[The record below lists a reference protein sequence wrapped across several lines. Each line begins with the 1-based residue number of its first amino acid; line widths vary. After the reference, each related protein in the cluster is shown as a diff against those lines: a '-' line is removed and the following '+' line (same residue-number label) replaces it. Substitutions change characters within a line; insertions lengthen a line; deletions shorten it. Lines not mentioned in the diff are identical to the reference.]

1 MINYIIQVMLFQVL
15 FLIVYDFV
23 LSKETFFT
31 KNRWYLLMSAI
42 MSFCIPFIQIP
53 SFQKV
58 VSNDIRILLP
68 EIVLSPQNM
77 IEKTEVYQN
86 FNGGLIVFWLGF
98 LFFLG
103 LFSFKVY
110 KLTVLIIKNSI
121 EKKDSYTL
129 IMLPNSKKA
138 FSFFNYIFLGTDI
151 NELEKEKIISHELIH
166 CKQKHS
172 LDLLFFES
180 LKILMWFNPLL
191 YIYQKRIATVH
202 EYISDAIIL
211 KSADKKLYMNTLVN
225 QLFDVEN
232 ISFVNQFYKHSQ
244 LKKRIMMIT
253 KEKSNKMKQIKY
265 LLSVPVLL
273 IMLSYSSCNKQQKI
287 EAPTKQL
294 SKFYFGYKDSV
305 SVTDGKKKTYLDTFM
320 GIGGEPEGE
329 EISLDDLH
337 ELEKQEYDEYLVRFD
352 SIFNLSNRQK
362 TFFQNKLYRDKKGR
376 ALIATIPDYSEI
388 QTTTKI
394 SADDGIPFANLDKVP
409 TFPGCSENDKSAF
422 TGSCFNKK
430 IQQHFQKEFNV
441 NLTDSLKL
449 SPGKK
454 RIIMLFKINKEG
466 AITGIKAKAP
476 HPALQEEAV
485 RIIKLLP
492 IMKPGEL
499 NGKKVTVKYILPME
513 VEV

>member
-1 MINYIIQVMLFQVL
+1 MINYIIQVMLFQLL

-58 VSNDIRILLP
+58 VSNDVRILLP

-86 FNGGLIVFWLGF
+86 FNGGLIIFWLGF
-98 LFFLG
+98 LFFLV

-110 KLTVLIIKNSI
+110 KLTSLIIKNFI

-129 IMLPNSKKA
+129 ITLPNSKKA
-138 FSFFNYIFLGTDI
+138 FSFFNYIFLGADI

-265 LLSVPVLL
+265 LLLVPILAS
-273 IMLSYSSCNKQQKI
+273 ML
-287 EAPTKQL
+287 
-294 SKFYFGYKDSV
+294 FYTACSNTENNV
-305 SVTDGKKKTYLDTFM
+305 
-320 GIGGEPEGE
+320 
-329 EISLDDLH
+329 
-337 ELEKQEYDEYLVRFD
+337 LEKR
-352 SIFNLSNRQK
+352 
-362 TFFQNKLYRDKKGR
+362 
-376 ALIATIPDYSEI
+376 TITKNQI
-388 QTTTKI
+388 QTKNEI
-394 SADDGIPFANLDKVP
+394 IEKEVIPFTMIDKVP
-409 TFPGCSENDKSAF
+409 TFPGCPENDK
-422 TGSCFNKK
+422 SCFNKK
-430 IQQHFQKEFNV
+430 MQQHFQKEFDAELPN
-441 NLTDSLKL
+441 SLKL

-466 AITGIKAKAP
+466 AIVGIKTKAP

-499 NGKKVTVKYILPME
+499 DGEKVAVKYILPMRIE
-513 VEV
+513 VEA

>member
-1 MINYIIQVMLFQVL
+1 MINYIIQVMLFQLL

-58 VSNDIRILLP
+58 VSNDVRFLLP

-86 FNGGLIVFWLGF
+86 FNGGLIIFWLGF
-98 LFFLG
+98 LFFLV

-110 KLTVLIIKNSI
+110 KLTSLIIKNFI

-129 IMLPNSKKA
+129 ITLPNSKKA
-138 FSFFNYIFLGTDI
+138 FSFFNYIFLGADI

-265 LLSVPVLL
+265 LLLVPILAS
-273 IMLSYSSCNKQQKI
+273 ML
-287 EAPTKQL
+287 
-294 SKFYFGYKDSV
+294 FYTACSNTENNV
-305 SVTDGKKKTYLDTFM
+305 
-320 GIGGEPEGE
+320 
-329 EISLDDLH
+329 
-337 ELEKQEYDEYLVRFD
+337 LEKR
-352 SIFNLSNRQK
+352 
-362 TFFQNKLYRDKKGR
+362 
-376 ALIATIPDYSEI
+376 TITKNQI
-388 QTTTKI
+388 QTKNEI
-394 SADDGIPFANLDKVP
+394 IEKEVIPFTMIDKVP
-409 TFPGCSENDKSAF
+409 TFPGCPENDK
-422 TGSCFNKK
+422 SCFNKK

-449 SPGKK
+449 SPGKT

-466 AITGIKAKAP
+466 AITEIKAKAP

-499 NGKKVTVKYILPME
+499 NGKKVAVKYALPMNIE
-513 VEV
+513 VEA

>member
-1 MINYIIQVMLFQVL
+1 MINYIIQVMLFQLL

-58 VSNDIRILLP
+58 VSNGVRILLP
-68 EIVLSPQNM
+68 EIVLSPQYM
-77 IEKTEVYQN
+77 IEKTEIYQN
-86 FNGGLIVFWLGF
+86 FNGGLIIFWLGF
-98 LFFLG
+98 LFFLV

-110 KLTVLIIKNSI
+110 KLTSLIIKNFI

-129 IMLPNSKKA
+129 ITLPNSKKA
-138 FSFFNYIFLGTDI
+138 FSFFNYIFLGADI

-265 LLSVPVLL
+265 LLLVP
-273 IMLSYSSCNKQQKI
+273 IFASML
-287 EAPTKQL
+287 
-294 SKFYFGYKDSV
+294 FYTACSNTENNV
-305 SVTDGKKKTYLDTFM
+305 
-320 GIGGEPEGE
+320 
-329 EISLDDLH
+329 
-337 ELEKQEYDEYLVRFD
+337 LEKR
-352 SIFNLSNRQK
+352 
-362 TFFQNKLYRDKKGR
+362 
-376 ALIATIPDYSEI
+376 TITKNQI
-388 QTTTKI
+388 QTKNEI
-394 SADDGIPFANLDKVP
+394 IEKEVIPFTMIDKVP
-409 TFPGCSENDKSAF
+409 TFPGCPENDK
-422 TGSCFNKK
+422 SCFNKK
-430 IQQHFQKEFNV
+430 MQQHFQKEFDAELPN
-441 NLTDSLKL
+441 SLKL

-466 AITGIKAKAP
+466 AIVGIKTKAP

-499 NGKKVTVKYILPME
+499 NGKKVAVKYALPMNIE
-513 VEV
+513 VEA

>member
-1 MINYIIQVMLFQVL
+1 MINYIIQVMLFQLL

-58 VSNDIRILLP
+58 VSNGVRILLP

-86 FNGGLIVFWLGF
+86 FNGGLIIFWLGF
-98 LFFLG
+98 LFFLV

-110 KLTVLIIKNSI
+110 KLTSLIIKNSI

-129 IMLPNSKKA
+129 ITLPNSKKA
-138 FSFFNYIFLGTDI
+138 FSFFNYIFLGADI

-265 LLSVPVLL
+265 LLLVPILAS
-273 IMLSYSSCNKQQKI
+273 ML
-287 EAPTKQL
+287 
-294 SKFYFGYKDSV
+294 FYTACSNTENNV
-305 SVTDGKKKTYLDTFM
+305 
-320 GIGGEPEGE
+320 
-329 EISLDDLH
+329 
-337 ELEKQEYDEYLVRFD
+337 LEKR
-352 SIFNLSNRQK
+352 
-362 TFFQNKLYRDKKGR
+362 
-376 ALIATIPDYSEI
+376 TITKNQI
-388 QTTTKI
+388 QTKNEI
-394 SADDGIPFANLDKVP
+394 IEKEVIPFTMIDKVP
-409 TFPGCSENDKSAF
+409 TFPGCPENDK
-422 TGSCFNKK
+422 SCFNKK
-430 IQQHFQKEFNV
+430 MQQHFQKEFDAELPN
-441 NLTDSLKL
+441 SLKL

-466 AITGIKAKAP
+466 AITEIKAKAP

-499 NGKKVTVKYILPME
+499 NGKKVAVKYALPMNIE
-513 VEV
+513 VEA

>member
-1 MINYIIQVMLFQVL
+1 MINYIIQVMLFQLL

-58 VSNDIRILLP
+58 VSNDVRILLP

-77 IEKTEVYQN
+77 IEKTEIYQN
-86 FNGGLIVFWLGF
+86 FNGGLIIFWLGF
-98 LFFLG
+98 LFFLV

-110 KLTVLIIKNSI
+110 KLTSLIIKNSI

-129 IMLPNSKKA
+129 ITLPNSKKA
-138 FSFFNYIFLGTDI
+138 FSFFNYIFLGADI

-265 LLSVPVLL
+265 LLLVPILAS
-273 IMLSYSSCNKQQKI
+273 ML
-287 EAPTKQL
+287 
-294 SKFYFGYKDSV
+294 FYTACSNTENNV
-305 SVTDGKKKTYLDTFM
+305 
-320 GIGGEPEGE
+320 
-329 EISLDDLH
+329 
-337 ELEKQEYDEYLVRFD
+337 LEKR
-352 SIFNLSNRQK
+352 
-362 TFFQNKLYRDKKGR
+362 
-376 ALIATIPDYSEI
+376 TITKHQI
-388 QTTTKI
+388 QTKNEI
-394 SADDGIPFANLDKVP
+394 IEKEVIPFAMIDKVP
-409 TFPGCSENDKSAF
+409 TFPGCPENDK
-422 TGSCFNKK
+422 SCFNKK
-430 IQQHFQKEFNV
+430 MQQHFQKEFDV

-466 AITGIKAKAP
+466 AIVGIKTKAP

-499 NGKKVTVKYILPME
+499 NGKKVTVKYALPMRIE
-513 VEV
+513 VEA

>member
-15 FLIVYDFV
+15 FLVVYDFV

-58 VSNDIRILLP
+58 VSNDVRFLLP

-77 IEKTEVYQN
+77 IEKTEIYQN
-86 FNGGLIVFWLGF
+86 FNGGLIIFWLGF
-98 LFFLG
+98 LFFLV

-110 KLTVLIIKNSI
+110 KLSSLIIKNFI

-129 IMLPNSKKA
+129 ITLPNSKKA
-138 FSFFNYIFLGTDI
+138 FSFFNYIFLGADI

-265 LLSVPVLL
+265 LLLVPILAS
-273 IMLSYSSCNKQQKI
+273 MLFYTACSNTKNEII
-287 EAPTKQL
+287 EKE
-294 SKFYFGYKDSV
+294 V
-305 SVTDGKKKTYLDTFM
+305 
-320 GIGGEPEGE
+320 
-329 EISLDDLH
+329 
-337 ELEKQEYDEYLVRFD
+337 
-352 SIFNLSNRQK
+352 
-362 TFFQNKLYRDKKGR
+362 
-376 ALIATIPDYSEI
+376 
-388 QTTTKI
+388 
-394 SADDGIPFANLDKVP
+394 IPFTMIDKAP
-409 TFPGCSENDKSAF
+409 TFPGCPENDK
-422 TGSCFNKK
+422 SCFNKK
-430 IQQHFQKEFNV
+430 MQQHFQKEFDV

-466 AITGIKAKAP
+466 AIVGIKTKAP

-499 NGKKVTVKYILPME
+499 NGKKVTVKYALPMRIE
-513 VEV
+513 VEA

>member
-15 FLIVYDFV
+15 FLVVYDFV

-58 VSNDIRILLP
+58 VSNGVRILLP

-77 IEKTEVYQN
+77 IEKTEIYQN
-86 FNGGLIVFWLGF
+86 FNGGLIIFWLGF
-98 LFFLG
+98 LFFLV

-110 KLTVLIIKNSI
+110 KLSSLIIKNFI

-129 IMLPNSKKA
+129 ITLPNSKKA
-138 FSFFNYIFLGTDI
+138 FSFFNYIFLGADI

-265 LLSVPVLL
+265 LLLVPILAS
-273 IMLSYSSCNKQQKI
+273 MLFYTACSNTKNEII
-287 EAPTKQL
+287 EKE
-294 SKFYFGYKDSV
+294 V
-305 SVTDGKKKTYLDTFM
+305 
-320 GIGGEPEGE
+320 
-329 EISLDDLH
+329 
-337 ELEKQEYDEYLVRFD
+337 
-352 SIFNLSNRQK
+352 
-362 TFFQNKLYRDKKGR
+362 
-376 ALIATIPDYSEI
+376 
-388 QTTTKI
+388 
-394 SADDGIPFANLDKVP
+394 IPFTMIDKAP
-409 TFPGCSENDKSAF
+409 TFPGCPENDK
-422 TGSCFNKK
+422 SCFNKK
-430 IQQHFQKEFNV
+430 MQQHFQKEFDV

-466 AITGIKAKAP
+466 AIVGIKTKAP

-499 NGKKVTVKYILPME
+499 NGKKVTVKYALPMRIE
-513 VEV
+513 VEA

>member
-1 MINYIIQVMLFQVL
+1 MINYIIQVMLFQLL

-58 VSNDIRILLP
+58 VSNGVRILLP
-68 EIVLSPQNM
+68 EIVLSPQYM
-77 IEKTEVYQN
+77 IEKTEIYQN
-86 FNGGLIVFWLGF
+86 FNGGLIIFWLGF
-98 LFFLG
+98 LFFLV

-110 KLTVLIIKNSI
+110 KLTSLIIKNFI

-129 IMLPNSKKA
+129 ITLPNSKKA
-138 FSFFNYIFLGTDI
+138 FSFFNYIFLGADI

-265 LLSVPVLL
+265 LLLVPILAS
-273 IMLSYSSCNKQQKI
+273 ML
-287 EAPTKQL
+287 
-294 SKFYFGYKDSV
+294 FYTACSNTENNV
-305 SVTDGKKKTYLDTFM
+305 
-320 GIGGEPEGE
+320 
-329 EISLDDLH
+329 
-337 ELEKQEYDEYLVRFD
+337 LEKR
-352 SIFNLSNRQK
+352 
-362 TFFQNKLYRDKKGR
+362 
-376 ALIATIPDYSEI
+376 TITKNQI
-388 QTTTKI
+388 QTKNEI
-394 SADDGIPFANLDKVP
+394 IEKEVIPFTMIDKVP
-409 TFPGCSENDKSAF
+409 TFPGCPENDK
-422 TGSCFNKK
+422 SCFNKK
-430 IQQHFQKEFNV
+430 MQQHFQKEFDAELPN
-441 NLTDSLKL
+441 SLKL

-466 AITGIKAKAP
+466 AITEIKAKAP

-499 NGKKVTVKYILPME
+499 NGKKVAVKYALPMNIE
-513 VEV
+513 VEA

>member
-15 FLIVYDFV
+15 FLVVYDFV

-58 VSNDIRILLP
+58 VSNGVRILLP

-77 IEKTEVYQN
+77 IEKTEIYQN
-86 FNGGLIVFWLGF
+86 FNGGLIIFWLGF
-98 LFFLG
+98 LFFLV

-110 KLTVLIIKNSI
+110 KLSSLIIKNFI

-129 IMLPNSKKA
+129 ITLPNSKKA
-138 FSFFNYIFLGTDI
+138 FSFFNYIFLGADI

-265 LLSVPVLL
+265 LLLVPILAS
-273 IMLSYSSCNKQQKI
+273 MLFYTACSNTENEII
-287 EAPTKQL
+287 EKE
-294 SKFYFGYKDSV
+294 V
-305 SVTDGKKKTYLDTFM
+305 
-320 GIGGEPEGE
+320 
-329 EISLDDLH
+329 
-337 ELEKQEYDEYLVRFD
+337 
-352 SIFNLSNRQK
+352 
-362 TFFQNKLYRDKKGR
+362 
-376 ALIATIPDYSEI
+376 
-388 QTTTKI
+388 
-394 SADDGIPFANLDKVP
+394 IPFTMIDKAP
-409 TFPGCSENDKSAF
+409 TFPGCPENDK
-422 TGSCFNKK
+422 SCFNKK
-430 IQQHFQKEFNV
+430 MQQHFQKEFDV

-466 AITGIKAKAP
+466 AIVGIKTKAP

-499 NGKKVTVKYILPME
+499 NGKKVTVKYALPMRIE
-513 VEV
+513 VEA

>member
-15 FLIVYDFV
+15 FLVVYDFV

-58 VSNDIRILLP
+58 VSNGVRILLP

-77 IEKTEVYQN
+77 IEKTEIYQN
-86 FNGGLIVFWLGF
+86 FNGGLIIFWLGF
-98 LFFLG
+98 LFFLV

-110 KLTVLIIKNSI
+110 KLSSLIIKNFI

-129 IMLPNSKKA
+129 ITLPNSKKA
-138 FSFFNYIFLGTDI
+138 FSFFNYIFLGADI

-191 YIYQKRIATVH
+191 YIYQKRITTVH

-265 LLSVPVLL
+265 LLLVPILAS
-273 IMLSYSSCNKQQKI
+273 MLFYTACSNTKNEII
-287 EAPTKQL
+287 EKE
-294 SKFYFGYKDSV
+294 V
-305 SVTDGKKKTYLDTFM
+305 
-320 GIGGEPEGE
+320 
-329 EISLDDLH
+329 
-337 ELEKQEYDEYLVRFD
+337 
-352 SIFNLSNRQK
+352 
-362 TFFQNKLYRDKKGR
+362 
-376 ALIATIPDYSEI
+376 
-388 QTTTKI
+388 
-394 SADDGIPFANLDKVP
+394 IPFTMIDKAP
-409 TFPGCSENDKSAF
+409 TFPGCPENDK
-422 TGSCFNKK
+422 SCFNKK
-430 IQQHFQKEFNV
+430 MQQHFQKEFDV

-466 AITGIKAKAP
+466 AIVGIKTKAP

-499 NGKKVTVKYILPME
+499 NGKKVTVKYALPMRIE
-513 VEV
+513 VEA

>member
-1 MINYIIQVMLFQVL
+1 MINYIIQVMLFQLL

-58 VSNDIRILLP
+58 VSNGVRILLP

-77 IEKTEVYQN
+77 IEKTEIYQN
-86 FNGGLIVFWLGF
+86 FNGGLIIFWLGF
-98 LFFLG
+98 LFFLV

-110 KLTVLIIKNSI
+110 KLTSLIIKNSI

-129 IMLPNSKKA
+129 ITLPNSKKA
-138 FSFFNYIFLGTDI
+138 FSFFNYIFLGADI

-265 LLSVPVLL
+265 LLLVPILAS
-273 IMLSYSSCNKQQKI
+273 ML
-287 EAPTKQL
+287 
-294 SKFYFGYKDSV
+294 FYTACSNTENNV
-305 SVTDGKKKTYLDTFM
+305 
-320 GIGGEPEGE
+320 
-329 EISLDDLH
+329 
-337 ELEKQEYDEYLVRFD
+337 LEKR
-352 SIFNLSNRQK
+352 
-362 TFFQNKLYRDKKGR
+362 
-376 ALIATIPDYSEI
+376 TITKHQI
-388 QTTTKI
+388 QTKNEI
-394 SADDGIPFANLDKVP
+394 IEKEVIPFAMIDKVP
-409 TFPGCSENDKSAF
+409 TFPGCPENDK
-422 TGSCFNKK
+422 SCFNKK
-430 IQQHFQKEFNV
+430 MQQHFQKEFDV

-499 NGKKVTVKYILPME
+499 NGKKVTVKYALPMRIE
-513 VEV
+513 VEA

>member
-1 MINYIIQVMLFQVL
+1 
-15 FLIVYDFV
+15 
-23 LSKETFFT
+23 
-31 KNRWYLLMSAI
+31 MSAI

-58 VSNDIRILLP
+58 VSNGVRILLP

-86 FNGGLIVFWLGF
+86 FNGGLIIFWLGF
-98 LFFLG
+98 LFFLV

-110 KLTVLIIKNSI
+110 KLSSLIIKNFI

-129 IMLPNSKKA
+129 ITLPNSKKA
-138 FSFFNYIFLGTDI
+138 FSFFNYIFLGADI

-211 KSADKKLYMNTLVN
+211 KSADKKLYMNTLLN

-265 LLSVPVLL
+265 LLLVPILASMLFYTACSNTENNVLEKRT
-273 IMLSYSSCNKQQKI
+273 ITKQQ
-287 EAPTKQL
+287 
-294 SKFYFGYKDSV
+294 
-305 SVTDGKKKTYLDTFM
+305 
-320 GIGGEPEGE
+320 
-329 EISLDDLH
+329 
-337 ELEKQEYDEYLVRFD
+337 
-352 SIFNLSNRQK
+352 
-362 TFFQNKLYRDKKGR
+362 
-376 ALIATIPDYSEI
+376 I
-388 QTTTKI
+388 QTKNEI
-394 SADDGIPFANLDKVP
+394 IEKEVIPFTMIDKVP
-409 TFPGCSENDKSAF
+409 TFPGCPENDK
-422 TGSCFNKK
+422 SCFNKK
-430 IQQHFQKEFNV
+430 MQQHFQKEFDAELPN
-441 NLTDSLKL
+441 SLKL

-466 AITGIKAKAP
+466 AITEIKAKAP

-499 NGKKVTVKYILPME
+499 DGEKVAVKYILPMRIE
-513 VEV
+513 VEA

>member
-23 LSKETFFT
+23 LSKETFFA
-31 KNRWYLLMSAI
+31 KNRLYLLMSAI

-58 VSNDIRILLP
+58 VSNDARILLP
-68 EIVLSPQNM
+68 EIVLSPQSM
-77 IEKTEVYQN
+77 IEKTEIYQN

-103 LFSFKVY
+103 LFSFKVF
-110 KLTVLIIKNSI
+110 KLIILIIKNSI

-191 YIYQKRIATVH
+191 YIYQKRIATLH

-232 ISFVNQFYKHSQ
+232 ISFVNRFYKHSQ

-253 KEKSNKMKQIKY
+253 KEKSNKMKQTKY
-265 LLSVPVLL
+265 LLLVPILASMLFYTACSNTKNEIIKKEVEETVIESTETDETEAVEVEDIVEEAEEEEVIEDVPFTIIEDVPV
-273 IMLSYSSCNKQQKI
+273 
-287 EAPTKQL
+287 
-294 SKFYFGYKDSV
+294 
-305 SVTDGKKKTYLDTFM
+305 
-320 GIGGEPEGE
+320 
-329 EISLDDLH
+329 
-337 ELEKQEYDEYLVRFD
+337 
-352 SIFNLSNRQK
+352 
-362 TFFQNKLYRDKKGR
+362 
-376 ALIATIPDYSEI
+376 
-388 QTTTKI
+388 
-394 SADDGIPFANLDKVP
+394 
-409 TFPGCSENDKSAF
+409 FPGCKGNKKELKA
-422 TGSCFNKK
+422 CFNKK
-430 IQQHFQKEFNV
+430 MQKHFARKFNSDLP
-441 NLTDSLKL
+441 NDLGMT
-449 SPGKK
+449 PGKK
-454 RIIMLFKINKEG
+454 RIIMLFKINKVG
-466 AITGIKAKAP
+466 DIVDIRAKAP
-476 HPALQEEAV
+476 HPKLQKEAI
-485 RIIKLLP
+485 RIVKLLP
-492 IMKPGEL
+492 KMKPGRQR
-499 NGKKVTVKYILPME
+499 GKAVGVKYTLPMRIE
-513 VEV
+513 VE

>member
-1 MINYIIQVMLFQVL
+1 MINYIIQVMLFQLL

-58 VSNDIRILLP
+58 VSNDVRILLP

-86 FNGGLIVFWLGF
+86 FNGGLIIFWLGF
-98 LFFLG
+98 LFFLV

-110 KLTVLIIKNSI
+110 KLTSLIIKNFI

-129 IMLPNSKKA
+129 ITLPNSKKA
-138 FSFFNYIFLGTDI
+138 FSFFNYIFLGADI

-253 KEKSNKMKQIKY
+253 KEKSNKMKQTKY
-265 LLSVPVLL
+265 LLLVPILAS
-273 IMLSYSSCNKQQKI
+273 ML
-287 EAPTKQL
+287 
-294 SKFYFGYKDSV
+294 FYTACSNTENNV
-305 SVTDGKKKTYLDTFM
+305 
-320 GIGGEPEGE
+320 
-329 EISLDDLH
+329 
-337 ELEKQEYDEYLVRFD
+337 LEKR
-352 SIFNLSNRQK
+352 
-362 TFFQNKLYRDKKGR
+362 
-376 ALIATIPDYSEI
+376 TITKHQI
-388 QTTTKI
+388 QTKNEI
-394 SADDGIPFANLDKVP
+394 IEKEVIPFAMIDKVP
-409 TFPGCSENDKSAF
+409 TFPGCPENDK
-422 TGSCFNKK
+422 SCFNKK
-430 IQQHFQKEFNV
+430 MQQHFQKEFDV

-466 AITGIKAKAP
+466 AIVGIKTKAP

-499 NGKKVTVKYILPME
+499 NGKKVTVKYALPME

>member
-110 KLTVLIIKNSI
+110 KLVILIIKNSI

-191 YIYQKRIATVH
+191 YIYQKRIATLH

-253 KEKSNKMKQIKY
+253 KEKSNKMKQTKY
-265 LLSVPVLL
+265 LLLVPILAS
-273 IMLSYSSCNKQQKI
+273 MLFYTACSNTKNEII
-287 EAPTKQL
+287 EKE
-294 SKFYFGYKDSV
+294 V
-305 SVTDGKKKTYLDTFM
+305 
-320 GIGGEPEGE
+320 
-329 EISLDDLH
+329 
-337 ELEKQEYDEYLVRFD
+337 
-352 SIFNLSNRQK
+352 
-362 TFFQNKLYRDKKGR
+362 
-376 ALIATIPDYSEI
+376 
-388 QTTTKI
+388 
-394 SADDGIPFANLDKVP
+394 IPFAMIDKVP
-409 TFPGCSENDKSAF
+409 TFPGCPENDKS
-422 TGSCFNKK
+422 CFNNK
-430 IQQHFQKEFNV
+430 IRQHFQKEFNV

-499 NGKKVTVKYILPME
+499 NGKKVTVKYTLPMRIE
-513 VEV
+513 V

>member
-1 MINYIIQVMLFQVL
+1 MINYIIQVMLFQLL

-58 VSNDIRILLP
+58 VSNGVRILLP
-68 EIVLSPQNM
+68 EIVLSPQYM
-77 IEKTEVYQN
+77 IEKTEIYQN
-86 FNGGLIVFWLGF
+86 FNGGLIIFWLGF
-98 LFFLG
+98 LFFLV

-110 KLTVLIIKNSI
+110 KLSSLIIKNFI

-129 IMLPNSKKA
+129 ITLPNSKKA
-138 FSFFNYIFLGTDI
+138 FSFFNYIFLGADI

-265 LLSVPVLL
+265 LLLVPILASMLFYTACSNTENNVLEKRT
-273 IMLSYSSCNKQQKI
+273 ITKQQ
-287 EAPTKQL
+287 
-294 SKFYFGYKDSV
+294 
-305 SVTDGKKKTYLDTFM
+305 
-320 GIGGEPEGE
+320 
-329 EISLDDLH
+329 
-337 ELEKQEYDEYLVRFD
+337 
-352 SIFNLSNRQK
+352 
-362 TFFQNKLYRDKKGR
+362 
-376 ALIATIPDYSEI
+376 I
-388 QTTTKI
+388 QTKNEI
-394 SADDGIPFANLDKVP
+394 IEKEVIPFTMIDKVP
-409 TFPGCSENDKSAF
+409 TFPGCPENDK
-422 TGSCFNKK
+422 SCFNKK
-430 IQQHFQKEFNV
+430 MQQHFQKEFDAELPN
-441 NLTDSLKL
+441 SLKL

-466 AITGIKAKAP
+466 AIVGIKTKAP

-499 NGKKVTVKYILPME
+499 NGKKVAVKYALPMNIE
-513 VEV
+513 VEA

>member
-58 VSNDIRILLP
+58 VSNGVRILLP

-86 FNGGLIVFWLGF
+86 FNGGLVIFWLGF
-98 LFFLG
+98 LFFLV

-110 KLTVLIIKNSI
+110 KLSSLIIKNFI

-129 IMLPNSKKA
+129 IMIPNSKKA
-138 FSFFNYIFLGTDI
+138 FSFFNYIFLGADI

-265 LLSVPVLL
+265 LLLVPILAS
-273 IMLSYSSCNKQQKI
+273 ML
-287 EAPTKQL
+287 
-294 SKFYFGYKDSV
+294 FYTACSNTENNV
-305 SVTDGKKKTYLDTFM
+305 
-320 GIGGEPEGE
+320 
-329 EISLDDLH
+329 
-337 ELEKQEYDEYLVRFD
+337 LEKR
-352 SIFNLSNRQK
+352 
-362 TFFQNKLYRDKKGR
+362 
-376 ALIATIPDYSEI
+376 TITKHQI
-388 QTTTKI
+388 QTKNEI
-394 SADDGIPFANLDKVP
+394 IEKEVIPFAMIDKVP
-409 TFPGCSENDKSAF
+409 TFPGCPENDK
-422 TGSCFNKK
+422 SCFNKK
-430 IQQHFQKEFNV
+430 MQQHFQKEFDV

-466 AITGIKAKAP
+466 AITEIKAKAP

-499 NGKKVTVKYILPME
+499 NGKKVTVKYALPMRIE
-513 VEV
+513 VEA